1 MKYLVIV
8 ESPAKTQKI
17 KKYLDT
23 IPNNTFIV
31 DASYGHIRYFKNG
44 LKSIDI
50 TNNFKPTYS
59 IVSDKAKVVKKLRS
73 LVEKVDEVIIA
84 TDRDREGEAIGY
96 HLIKVLKLKLNTT
109 KRIYFNEITKEAI
122 IHAFHHPETLNM
134 KMFHAQQARSI
145 LDLLIGFKVS
155 PLLWKHIESK
165 LSAGRCQTPALK
177 LVSERDDEIK
187 AFTRVHNFNIS
198 ALFRVNSFTLDTDF
212 CKKAKNL
219 DKAEEWMNKLIKRK
233 YTLSLSDVKQ
243 TSNAPPPPFITST
256 IQQAASSTFNISP
269 KNTMSILQKLYEGG
283 KITYMRTDSTNI
295 SREFRDLAKNYI
307 NERYPSH
314 YTERT
319 FKTKSKDAQEA
330 HECIRPVLLDILP
343 SDIGDTYER
352 KLYTLIRQRTMACF
366 MPNHNV
372 DHYKYKFT
380 STKSSKVYFTTT
392 KTQIMR
398 NGFKSIYTSSINDDT
413 KFIKSLKIIPEMEH
427 TPGEIS
433 GTEKYT
439 KPLGK
444 YTEASLVK
452 ALEKKG
458 IGRPSTFSSIVNK
471 LMTRKYVRKGTEK
484 DTNLEKI
491 MLYKL
496 NIKPDSKIK
505 ISSFETN
512 PISYKGKLLISSLG
526 KRVVG
531 YLNEHFNENICSY
544 SFTSSINNEL
554 DMIADG
560 NKSWEDVVKNVYDTF
575 MEIVTKEDARVFKNK
590 DYEKEQISLGEKEG
604 FIYNTYQDKYGWVV
618 LQIDISDETKKNKR
632 RIKFED
638 IDGVP
643 SLDLIEELFA
653 YPILKGMNGDK
664 EVLIKKGPYGLYCE
678 IATTRISIDDPNI
691 SLEKLIEL
699 YDAKQKQ
706 SIKKWGTIEVL
717 HGPYGVYIKK
727 GKRNFSI
734 PKTYKTEDLTKDI
747 CADIIKNY
755 KPRRYK
761 KYTKKK

>member
-1 MKYLVIV
+1 
-8 ESPAKTQKI
+8 
-17 KKYLDT
+17 
-23 IPNNTFIV
+23 
-31 DASYGHIRYFKNG
+31 
-44 LKSIDI
+44 
-50 TNNFKPTYS
+50 
-59 IVSDKAKVVKKLRS
+59 
-73 LVEKVDEVIIA
+73 
-84 TDRDREGEAIGY
+84 
-96 HLIKVLKLKLNTT
+96 
-109 KRIYFNEITKEAI
+109 
-122 IHAFHHPETLNM
+122 
-134 KMFHAQQARSI
+134 
-145 LDLLIGFKVS
+145 
-155 PLLWKHIESK
+155 
-165 LSAGRCQTPALK
+165 
-177 LVSERDDEIK
+177 
-187 AFTRVHNFNIS
+187 
-198 ALFRVNSFTLDTDF
+198 
-212 CKKAKNL
+212 
-219 DKAEEWMNKLIKRK
+219 
-233 YTLSLSDVKQ
+233 
-243 TSNAPPPPFITST
+243 
-256 IQQAASSTFNISP
+256 
-269 KNTMSILQKLYEGG
+269 MSILQKLYEGG

-295 SREFRDLAKNYI
+295 SREFRNLAKNYI
-307 NERYPSH
+307 NERYPSQ

-319 FKTKSKDAQEA
+319 FKTKSKGAQEA

-352 KLYTLIRQRTMACF
+352 KLYTLIRQRTLACF

-413 KFIKSLKIIPEMEH
+413 KFIKSLKIIPEMEY

-471 LMTRKYVRKGTEK
+471 LFTRKYVTKGSEK

-560 NKSWEDVVKNVYDTF
+560 NKLWEDVVKNVYDTF

-590 DYEKEQISLGEKEG
+590 FLLG
-604 FIYNTYQDKYGWVV
+604 
-618 LQIDISDETKKNKR
+618 KR
-632 RIKFED
+632 RDIYTIHIK
-638 IDGVP
+638 INMVG
-643 SLDLIEELFA
+643 
-653 YPILKGMNGDK
+653 
-664 EVLIKKGPYGLYCE
+664 
-678 IATTRISIDDPNI
+678 
-691 SLEKLIEL
+691 
-699 YDAKQKQ
+699 
-706 SIKKWGTIEVL
+706 
-717 HGPYGVYIKK
+717 
-727 GKRNFSI
+727 
-734 PKTYKTEDLTKDI
+734 
-747 CADIIKNY
+747 
-755 KPRRYK
+755 
-761 KYTKKK
+761 